1 MKEGTQPIWPLVDE
15 DGCPLEYDR
24 NGATG
29 TWVFKSSVS
38 IESLEQNNGITLCGS
53 LYELIA

>member
-1 MKEGTQPIWPLVDE
+1 MGGGPRLTRPPL
-15 DGCPLEYDR
+15 DGVGGLSLEYER

-29 TWVFKSSVS
+29 TWAFKSSVS

-53 LYELIA
+53 